1 MWGFGAFGGG
11 SVQTKLDYGSTGGYS
26 SATDETL
33 ESDYLGGHSSLIILG
48 HHGSGFETLLGYR
61 TNEIKAEMKSTGT
74 SARTLHNNG
83 TIELKDKGIH
93 LKTSQVTLGFGFTF

>member
-1 MWGFGAFGGG
+1 MFHAALKNKAIELGA
-11 SVQTKLDYGSTGGYS
+11 
-26 SATDETL
+26 
-33 ESDYLGGHSSLIILG
+33 I
-48 HHGSGFETLLGYR
+48 FEKKEIKNL
-61 TNEIKAEMKSTGT
+61 NEIKAEMKSTGT

>member
-1 MWGFGAFGGG
+1 
-11 SVQTKLDYGSTGGYS
+11 
-26 SATDETL
+26 
-33 ESDYLGGHSSLIILG
+33 SDYLGGHSTFIVLG

-74 SARTLHNNG
+74 SARTLNNDG